1 MAELA
6 DALDSG
12 SSVLYGRGGSNP
24 LTRTVAGANLRSSQ
38 EVTEEAEQ
46 SLFASKIP
54 PVQFFPLSL
63 AAAEFFN
70 LADKQRA
77 GGESQK
83 PLVIGPVRPVPVFF
97 FDRFK
102 KWAAGIFAK
111 GLPQTLGKRS
121 MVFFDST
128 WNPYTNGNGPRFH
141 NVSGHEFA
149 KLLKTFPN
157 GKRLVPQREGTFG
170 AAASVS
176 WGFWVAYFVAA
187 TAVCWLLS
195 NAMALPRRRGRWRRQ
210 SIRAKGPIVY
220 ENDSPSECQIN
231 VTHYLVR
238 IHDAHLAGSKS

>member
-12 SSVLYGRGGSNP
+12 SSVHYGRGGSNP
-24 LTRTVAGANLRSSQ
+24 LTRTVAGANLRRSRR
-38 EVTEEAEQ
+38 
-46 SLFASKIP
+46 
-54 PVQFFPLSL
+54 
-63 AAAEFFN
+63 
-70 LADKQRA
+70 KQRHLCSLLRFLLFNSYRFLSPPPNSSISRQTK
-77 GGESQK
+77 GGRRISK
-83 PLVIGPVRPVPVFF
+83 TACNCPVRPVPVFF
-97 FDRFK
+97 FGRFK
-102 KWAAGIFAK
+102 KWAAGIFPK

-121 MVFFDST
+121 MVFFDSS
-128 WNPYTNGNGPRFH
+128 WNAYTDGNGPRFH
-141 NVSGHEFA
+141 NLSGHEFA

-195 NAMALPRRRGRWRRQ
+195 NAMALPRRRGRWLRH

-231 VTHYLVR
+231 ATHYLLR